1 MGQNP
6 DILISESIYLLKKQN
21 ITEFVIGEYSRLDQ
35 ISDIINVTVI
45 QKIAEM
51 LLSKIHFYTGQTDNI

>member
-6 DILISESIYLLKKQN
+6 DLLISESIYLLKKQN